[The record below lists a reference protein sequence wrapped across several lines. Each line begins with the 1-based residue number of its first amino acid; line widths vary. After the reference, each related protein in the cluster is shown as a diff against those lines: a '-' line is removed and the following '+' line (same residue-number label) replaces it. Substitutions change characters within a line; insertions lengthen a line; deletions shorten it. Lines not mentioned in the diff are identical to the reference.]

1 MVVKLSGIIASGL
14 GYKEKEFEL
23 KEGTTIKELLEIMKF
38 PIKTEWIVV
47 SVNGRV
53 KDKSSIL
60 IDNDE
65 VLILPV
71 GGGG

>member
-1 MVVKLSGIIASGL
+1 MIASGL

>member
-1 MVVKLSGIIASGL
+1 
-14 GYKEKEFEL
+14 
-23 KEGTTIKELLEIMKF
+23 MKF